1 MHGCVGHGLRHRA
14 SGRMGAKAARC
25 CLSVRGVFPVFF
37 GDDEM
42 KQKLARLAQLSR
54 NNAARAVVAITTLPV
69 AMAAR
74 AQSTDPFDAAVDQ
87 VTTKVGTYGAALV
100 GVAAAAVVFMVAIKY
115 VKKIPRAS

>member
-1 MHGCVGHGLRHRA
+1 MKNKLQNLR
-14 SGRMGAKAARC
+14 RMAR
-25 CLSVRGVFPVFF
+25 
-37 GDDEM
+37 D
-42 KQKLARLAQLSR
+42 
-54 NNAARAVVAITTLPV
+54 NAARMGVAVLTLPV

-74 AQSTDPFDAAVDQ
+74 AAGEDPFDTAVAT

>member
-1 MHGCVGHGLRHRA
+1 
-14 SGRMGAKAARC
+14 
-25 CLSVRGVFPVFF
+25 
-37 GDDEM
+37 M

-54 NNAARAVVAITTLPV
+54 NNAARAVVAVATLPL
-69 AMAAR
+69 AIAR
-74 AQSTDPFDAAVDQ
+74 AQAADPFDAAVTE